1 MLVFPDFFYRFPHK
15 ADGAANMNQNQNT
28 ATWNADVCFI
38 CHLFTS
44 GAWSKAG
51 DGGDSQHCSTATWPV
66 EEMEES
72 INWLQLSQQC
82 INHVMCGASCYWA
95 CWKSAPCPYITC
107 EASNKAA
114 DSGKSAQQCNS
125 ATWHAGFGCSPF
137 PFVCKHLMRQLTVA
151 TLGSTPMLL
160 LGTLHPKPAAS
171 T

>member
-66 EEMEES
+66 EEWRSLLIGCSSASSAS
-72 INWLQLSQQC
+72 IMSC
-82 INHVMCGASCYWA
+82 VVHHVTG
-95 CWKSAPCPYITC
+95 
-107 EASNKAA
+107 
-114 DSGKSAQQCNS
+114 
-125 ATWHAGFGCSPF
+125 HAGKVPH
-137 PFVCKHLMRQLTVA
+137 VLILHAKHRIRLQTVESLLSNA
-151 TLGSTPMLL
+151 TLPLGMLVL
-160 LGTLHPKPAAS
+160 DAVPFHLFAS
-171 T
+171 I